1 MRRRDL
7 PLFHSPYHQIA
18 ISYHAD
24 QLIAIHER
32 QRSDIELLHP
42 LRRLASE
49 WSTWTRIGSRDMISL
64 TLRVIAP
71 PDYAPGTSDGSGGA
85 ALIVLPARLRNPVQ
99 SPGCF
104 RQRALGRQIAER
116 HNANEALIAI

>member
-1 MRRRDL
+1 MTSHDVPGHRVGDRCGDGIC
-7 PLFHSPYHQIA
+7 PLFHSSFILCA
-18 ISYHAD
+18 AS
-24 QLIAIHER
+24 
-32 QRSDIELLHP
+32 
-42 LRRLASE
+42 ASE
-49 WSTWTRIGSRDMISL
+49 WSTWTRTGSRDMISL